1 MKRRLFLS
9 TIAALHAA
17 FLASWMPA
25 SADDAKPLAGQ
36 TLTVILPPWVTLPKE
51 MSDRF
56 TAKTG
61 IILDSQTLG
70 WDDIRTKVV
79 TSMVANTA
87 PASATEVDWSWVG
100 QFGAAGWYQP
110 LDAAIDPAVLAD
122 MPATKIFTYDG
133 KLIAIPYNNDFRLLI
148 YNKGHLDKAG
158 IKAAPKTPDELL
170 ADAKA
175 IKAAK
180 IVDYPIGLPLSA
192 TEGSATAWY
201 LLTKAFGGEL
211 FDDKFQPL
219 FVSPDSAGYKAMSF
233 EVDALKAGLIDPAAT
248 GLKDVDI
255 QELFKSG
262 KITFDVAGW
271 AGNLAV
277 YTDATKSQ
285 VASDA
290 KAALMPS
297 VTGTSRTF
305 GLPGALGIPTSAE
318 NKDAAVAFINWML
331 EPETA
336 IADYTLLGN
345 LPTRLSVLKQLNDAG
360 KLKEGDVLLEQA
372 KLSEPLFAQGT
383 PGWYPQFS
391 GAVASALNQAAK
403 GQISVADAVKQ
414 IADEAKA
421 AQQQ

>member
-9 TIAALHAA
+9 TVAALHMA
-17 FLASWMPA
+17 FLVPAMPVFA
-25 SADDAKPLAGQ
+25 QDAKPLAGQ
-36 TLTVILPPWVTLPKE
+36 NLTVLLPPWVTLPKE
-51 MSDRF
+51 MTEKF

-61 IILDSQTLG
+61 INLDMQTLG
-70 WDDIRTKVV
+70 WDEIRTKIV

-87 PASATEVDWSWVG
+87 PASATEIDWSWVG

-110 LDAAIDPAVLAD
+110 LDGILDPAVLAD
-122 MPATKIFTYDG
+122 LPTSKIFTYDG
-133 KLIAIPYNNDFRLLI
+133 KLIAVPYNNDFRVMI
-148 YNKGHLDKAG
+148 YNKAHLDKAG
-158 IKAAPKTPDELL
+158 IAAAPKTPDELL
-170 ADAKA
+170 AAAKA
-175 IKAAK
+175 IKDAK
-180 IVDYPIGLPLSA
+180 IAEYPIGLPLSA

-211 FDDKFQPL
+211 FDDKFEPL
-219 FVSPDSAGYKAMSF
+219 FVTPDSAGYKAMAF
-233 EVDALKAGLIDPAAT
+233 EIEALKAGLIDPAAT
-248 GLKDVDI
+248 GLKDVEI

-262 KITFDVAGW
+262 KISFDVAGW

-277 YTDATKSQ
+277 YTDASKSQ
-285 VASDA
+285 VSADA

-297 VTGTSRTF
+297 VTGKSRTF

-345 LPTRLSVLKQLNDAG
+345 LPTRLSVLKQLNDDG

-372 KLSEPLFAQGT
+372 GLVEPLFAQGT
-383 PGWYPQFS
+383 PGWYPEFS
-391 GAVASALNQAAK
+391 SAVASALNQAAK
-403 GQISVADAVKQ
+403 GQISVDDAVKQ
-414 IADEAKA
+414 IAAEAKA
-421 AQQQ
+421 AQQ

>member
-1 MKRRLFLS
+1 MKRRIFLA
-9 TIAALHAA
+9 TMTALHLSLALPALPA
-17 FLASWMPA
+17 FAE
-25 SADDAKPLAGQ
+25 DAKPLAGQ
-36 TLTVILPPWVTLPKE
+36 TLTVLLPPWVTLPKE
-51 MSDRF
+51 MTDRF
-56 TAKTG
+56 TEKTG
-61 IILDSQTLG
+61 ITLDSQTLG

-110 LDAAIDPAVLAD
+110 LDESIDPAVLTD
-122 MPATKIFTYDG
+122 LPTTKIFTFDG
-133 KLIAIPYNNDFRLLI
+133 KLIAAPYNNDFRILI
-148 YNKGHLDKAG
+148 YNKSHLEKAG
-158 IKAAPKTPDELL
+158 IKDAPKTPDELL
-170 ADAKA
+170 AAAKA

-211 FDDKFQPL
+211 FDDKFEPL
-219 FVSPDSAGYKAMSF
+219 FVNPDSAGYKAMSF
-233 EVDALKAGLIDPAAT
+233 EIEAMKAGLIDPAAT

-262 KITFDVAGW
+262 KISFDVAGW

-277 YTDATKSQ
+277 YTDPSKSQ
-285 VASDA
+285 VAADA
-290 KAALMPS
+290 KAALVPS
-297 VTGTSRTF
+297 VTGKSRTF

-318 NKDAAVAFINWML
+318 NKEAAVAFINWML

-336 IADYTLLGN
+336 ITNYTMLGN
-345 LPTRLSVLKQLNDAG
+345 LPTRLSVLKQLNDEG

-372 KLSEPLFAQGT
+372 KLAEPLFAQGT

-391 GAVASALNQAAK
+391 SAVAGALNQAAK
-403 GQISVADAVKQ
+403 GQISVDQAVKQ

-421 AQQQ
+421 AQQ